1 MSEYVWGSYTGMTD
15 AELKL
20 LKNMK
25 TTTDPLKAFLD
36 KKFAELAPKGAVTPL
51 ELGRL
56 QSSRLMGSVSSNSA
70 AVLTN
75 TAASDRGAASVYR
88 AYRDGERILMANA
101 AKFTAASEKLAANRA
116 DLAWGLVGA
125 GGGGIAATGSKS
137 ILGSFGSKIA
147 NLLPKRSVYS
157 QSYAQAYS
165 DMAGGAAAAKSGI
178 FGGALKWGGRAAA
191 LGALVGGVS
200 MYGGSELPEA
210 GRVKTGGEILKSVW
224 PLGRA
229 AGQGMFIGE
238 EAAQAAG
245 MSFYMSQQAK
255 SVEGMQ
261 MAHGA
266 MGERVGFMKTAID
279 TAKKVGSTEVEI
291 KAYEEFLKSMENA
304 YAIQEKQ
311 LEFYSQVKPKISEYN
326 TELEKE
332 TKLHAQQT
340 EQLGKLEAEQRAIP
354 GQISDY
360 GAKRFGVGATI
371 GGVTVGS
378 ELGGMEQMWMLQ
390 KEMLTA
396 KKAQLESPD
405 VYGQY
410 KQMSATERL
419 AGLQAGV
426 GLASANLG
434 YVSAAEGTAAKDRAL
449 VAVQKLRAEEQMRS
463 ATADLQ
469 IEQEKQRA
477 AASDTAGAAY
487 EEASRKL
494 QIASIDMQLSYG
506 DMHKQVEFFIMK
518 HEDMADKV
526 PATVKTVEE
535 SIKGLWKRQKELDD
549 EIPNMARKMDESQD
563 SIDAY
568 KAFLR
573 DLNDNG
579 VAYLNRGLEDL
590 KRNLR
595 DIQNGGPNF
604 RNFESD
610 RMSID
615 YSLSEN
621 S

>member
-116 DLAWGLVGA
+116 DMAWGLVGA

-165 DMAGGAAAAKSGI
+165 DMAGGASAAKSGI
-178 FGGALKWGGRAAA
+178 FGGALKWGGRVAA
-191 LGALVGGVS
+191 LGALVGGMS
-200 MYGGSELPEA
+200 MYGGSELPGA
-210 GRVKTGGEILKSVW
+210 GTAETGGEILKSVW
-224 PLGRA
+224 PAGYA
-229 AGQGMFIGE
+229 AGHGMFIGE
-238 EAAQAAG
+238 ESSQAAN
-245 MSFYMSQQAK
+245 MAFYTATQAK
-255 SVEGMQ
+255 SR
-261 MAHGA
+261 AA
-266 MGERVGFMKTAID
+266 MGLAHEAAVKNIGFQEVAIAGAEKLGTTQVQIDAYKEYLRV
-279 TAKKVGSTEVEI
+279 SREVVAAQ
-291 KAYEEFLKSMENA
+291 KA
-304 YAIQEKQ
+304 Q
-311 LEFYSQVKPKISEYN
+311 LEFYDIAKPKIKEYEDRLDR
-326 TELEKE
+326 TTKTLESQKDKYAELQKE
-332 TKLHAQQT
+332 QS
-340 EQLGKLEAEQRAIP
+340 AIP